1 MSFATWLPIILKIV
15 AVIVAGH
22 LAITKLLP
30 ILKDVLSS
38 YIRKG
43 TVVTGVIYIFLFYI
57 GVLVLEFIVK
67 FLPETGNKYL
77 IHLDILTP
85 GIDLVLK
92 VIPFI
97 VYFMLA
103 SVVASVFASQIKK

>member
-1 MSFATWLPIILKIV
+1 MTFTTWLPIILKII
-15 AVIVAGH
+15 AIIIAGH

-43 TVVTGVIYIFLFYI
+43 TVVTGVLYIFLFYI
-57 GVLVLEFIVK
+57 GVLVLEFIVN

-77 IHLDILTP
+77 IYLDILTP
-85 GIDLVLK
+85 GVDLILK
-92 VIPFI
+92 VIPYI

-103 SVVASVFASQIKK
+103 SVVASVFATKIKK